1 MQEQWKDWGARLMGL
16 AQGGLYY
23 GPDNEPFRADMRR
36 VREIAEELQRNADH
50 WDPEQQKA
58 WGVEV
63 HRISDLSL
71 VRELICNQY
80 DLNRCLSLR
89 EVAEEM
95 EEEVPLRAWNEWK
108 LRSER
113 NK

>member
-1 MQEQWKDWGARLMGL
+1 MRKQWKDWSARLMGL

-23 GPDNEPFRADMRR
+23 GPENETFRADMRR
-36 VREIAEELQRNADH
+36 ICEIAEELRRSAEG
-50 WDPEQQKA
+50 WDPQRQKR
-58 WGVEV
+58 WGVEI

-71 VRELICNQY
+71 VRELIANQY

-108 LRSER
+108 LRSQR

>member
-23 GPDNEPFRADMRR
+23 GPENETLRADMRR
-36 VREIAEELQRNADH
+36 VFQIAEELRRNAED

-58 WGVEV
+58 WGTEI

-71 VRELICNQY
+71 VRELISNQY

-89 EVAEEM
+89 EIAEEM

-108 LRSER
+108 LRSQD
-113 NK
+113 KK